1 MNNITGTIITL
12 NNEDLIEDCITS
24 LKKICNEIIVVDSLS
39 SDKTRE
45 IAKELGAKV
54 FEQEFL
60 GDGPQKKMASTFA
73 SNDWVFSLDAD
84 ERLEDDLIDYIN
96 SIDIKKNT
104 FDGYSFRRRNY
115 CGAKW
120 IKAAGFYPDRVT
132 RLYNR
137 KLVNYHPSTSHSYV
151 DAKSTLNLNY
161 HIRHYTYNSYK
172 DWIDRINFYS
182 TQSAKSLHV
191 KGNCE
196 KSGPRTEFYSRV
208 CDVKTGLILNIDK
221 PMV

>member
-12 NNEDLIEDCITS
+12 NNEHLIEDCITS

-45 IAKELGAKV
+45 IAKKLGAKV

-60 GDGPQKKMASTFA
+60 GDGPQKKIASTFA
-73 SNDWVFSLDAD
+73 SNDWIFSLDAD
-84 ERLEDDLIDYIN
+84 ERLEDDLINYIN

-115 CGAKW
+115 CGTKW

-132 RLYNR
+132 RL
-137 KLVNYHPSTSHSYV
+137 
-151 DAKSTLNLNY
+151 
-161 HIRHYTYNSYK
+161 
-172 DWIDRINFYS
+172 
-182 TQSAKSLHV
+182 
-191 KGNCE
+191 
-196 KSGPRTEFYSRV
+196 
-208 CDVKTGLILNIDK
+208 
-221 PMV
+221 